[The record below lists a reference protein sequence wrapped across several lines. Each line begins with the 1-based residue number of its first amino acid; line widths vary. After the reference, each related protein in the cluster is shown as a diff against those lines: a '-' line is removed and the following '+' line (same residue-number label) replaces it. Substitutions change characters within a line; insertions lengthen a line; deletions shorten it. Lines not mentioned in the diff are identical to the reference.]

1 MKNNDYSLD
10 NNIEHN
16 DDNDRI
22 KTIVIIGIICF
33 AITIIGCLVKK
44 ISTTN
49 KTAIINYSNYIAKE
63 DNKNNTPEW
72 LLNSISLKE
81 NERYYF
87 NKDEYLEVISINKS
101 SNTIEIQFGDNIK
114 TRYSQITIDDYVL
127 HKKDSFEFI
136 YETSS
141 NCKITLEEIK

>member
-44 ISTTN
+44 ISTAN
-49 KTAIINYSNYIAKE
+49 RTAIINYSNYIAKE

-81 NERYYF
+81 NERCYF

-136 YETSS
+136 YETGS